1 MVLVHRPGRPPSGV
15 DGRLKAEAG
24 ARQRRN
30 DQGRGHGNAPARR
43 VRDMARRP
51 RCGRSRPQQLSRSH
65 RSRRAACDFATR
77 NDSVAWGGSAD
88 PSGRRSL
95 VVGACYGERGGHV
108 ANLSAIRSVRSRV
121 PRAAYV
127 PPRSLKAVAA
137 TPCPK
142 RFLSSYGSGNA
153 NLSLAVPLRYGA
165 TPPTSSRGTAQR
177 GVSSFEV
184 GVREWPTQS
193 SAKTKL
199 LPAASVIS
207 RVSSSFGRPP

>member
-51 RCGRSRPQQLSRSH
+51 RRGRSRPQQLSRSH

-137 TPCPK
+137 TP
-142 RFLSSYGSGNA
+142 LSQA
-153 NLSLAVPLRYGA
+153 FP
-165 TPPTSSRGTAQR
+165 SRGTARR